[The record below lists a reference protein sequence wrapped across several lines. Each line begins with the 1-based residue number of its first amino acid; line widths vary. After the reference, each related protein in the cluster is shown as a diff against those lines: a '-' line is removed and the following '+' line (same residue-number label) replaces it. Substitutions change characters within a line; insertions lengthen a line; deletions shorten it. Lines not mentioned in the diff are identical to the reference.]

1 MIISRSDFKSLLN
14 FSYLA
19 IIIFGSHYLLLNYVI
34 VKWPVKE
41 SLIIHPFLFLL
52 TIVTILAVKIILKKT
67 KLHVL
72 GYAYLATSLV
82 KMFFVILFLLP
93 YLLNDLPYRK
103 EFILQF
109 FLVYFIYLAAEVSYL
124 VKGLKNND

>member
-1 MIISRSDFKSLLN
+1 
-14 FSYLA
+14 
-19 IIIFGSHYLLLNYVI
+19 
-34 VKWPVKE
+34 
-41 SLIIHPFLFLL
+41 LIIHPFLFLL